1 MRALPRRAVFAAPAA
16 VLMFALVA
24 CGGSDSGSNSSSAAD
39 TQQSAQSTGGAE
51 AGGEAA
57 GDTDDKPEPPLTG
70 DIKTKAEAAALAAYP
85 GTVEK
90 SEEDA
95 EKPGM
100 YAVEV
105 KQADGTS
112 IEVYLDK
119 SFKVTATV
127 QTHGGTTRRYGP
139 VRCRGSS
146 CWCPRLSPWL
156 PGVGS
161 PLR

>member
-1 MRALPRRAVFAAPAA
+1 MRALPRRAVLAAPAA

-24 CGGSDSGSNSSSAAD
+24 CGGSDSGSDSKAAD
-39 TQQSAQSTGGAE
+39 TQQQAQSAGGAE
-51 AGGEAA
+51 AAGGDA
-57 GDTDDKPEPPLTG
+57 DDKKEPPLTG
-70 DIKTKAEAAALAAYP
+70 DVKQKAEAAALAAYP
-85 GTVEK
+85 GTVVK

-119 SFKVTATV
+119 SFKVTDTKKE
-127 QTHGGTTRRYGP
+127 GTEEADDA
-139 VRCRGSS
+139 S
-146 CWCPRLSPWL
+146 
-156 PGVGS
+156 
-161 PLR
+161 

>member
-1 MRALPRRAVFAAPAA
+1 MRVLPRRALFAAPVA
-16 VLMFALVA
+16 VLAFALVA
-24 CGGSDSGSNSSSAAD
+24 CGGSDSGSDGSKAAA
-39 TQQSAQSTGGAE
+39 TQQQDQAASGAVSAD
-51 AGGEAA
+51 EAA
-57 GDTDDKPEPPLTG
+57 EGTDDKPEPPLTG
-70 DIKTKAEAAALAAYP
+70 DIKAKAEAAALAAYP

-119 SFKVTATV
+119 SFKVTDTKKE
-127 QTHGGTTRRYGP
+127 GTEEAEDAG
-139 VRCRGSS
+139 
-146 CWCPRLSPWL
+146 
-156 PGVGS
+156 
-161 PLR
+161 

>member
-1 MRALPRRAVFAAPAA
+1 MRALPRRALFAAPVA
-16 VLMFALVA
+16 VLAFALVA
-24 CGGSDSGSNSSSAAD
+24 CGGSDSGSDDSKAAA
-39 TQQSAQSTGGAE
+39 TQQQDQAASGAG
-51 AGGEAA
+51 AGDEAA
-57 GDTDDKPEPPLTG
+57 GDADDKPEPPLTG
-70 DIKTKAEAAALAAYP
+70 DIKAKAEAAALAAYP

-119 SFKVTATV
+119 SFKVTDTKKE
-127 QTHGGTTRRYGP
+127 GTEEAEDA
-139 VRCRGSS
+139 S
-146 CWCPRLSPWL
+146 
-156 PGVGS
+156 
-161 PLR
+161 

>member
-1 MRALPRRAVFAAPAA
+1 MRALPRRAVLAVPAA

-24 CGGSDSGSNSSSAAD
+24 CGSGGSDSGSGSSGAAD

-51 AGGEAA
+51 AA
-57 GDTDDKPEPPLTG
+57 GDTDGKTEPPLTG
-70 DIKTKAEAAALAAYP
+70 EIKTKAEAAALAAYP
-85 GTVEK
+85 GTVVK

-112 IEVYLDK
+112 IEVYLDT
-119 SFKVTATV
+119 SFKVTDTKKE
-127 QTHGGTTRRYGP
+127 GTEETEDA
-139 VRCRGSS
+139 S
-146 CWCPRLSPWL
+146 
-156 PGVGS
+156 
-161 PLR
+161 

>member
-1 MRALPRRAVFAAPAA
+1 MRALPRRAVLAAPCA

-24 CGGSDSGSNSSSAAD
+24 CGGSDSGSDSKAAD
-39 TQQSAQSTGGAE
+39 TQQQAQSAGGAE

-57 GDTDDKPEPPLTG
+57 GDTDDKKEPPLTG
-70 DIKTKAEAAALAAYP
+70 DVKAKAEAAAIAKFP
-85 GTVEK
+85 GTVVK

-119 SFKVTATV
+119 SYNVTDTKKE
-127 QTHGGTTRRYGP
+127 GTEEADDA
-139 VRCRGSS
+139 S
-146 CWCPRLSPWL
+146 
-156 PGVGS
+156 
-161 PLR
+161 